1 MQCGIFPGAFIVKRT
16 FCSPKAQAHPQRLFV
31 AQNVHNTT
39 HQKNIQK
46 IRIHL
51 STSSLQFS
59 DSIHRVN
66 LERKPAD
73 ASEVSDVSRR
83 KVLEEN
89 AYRLVWEDAEAAER
103 LRSPI
108 SLSKR
113 RRFVH

>member
-1 MQCGIFPGAFIVKRT
+1 MYITLHIKKTFKKFEFI
-16 FCSPKAQAHPQRLFV
+16 
-31 AQNVHNTT
+31 
-39 HQKNIQK
+39 
-46 IRIHL
+46 